1 MAHDVT
7 PQALDATKPEDA
19 ALLALL
25 ATVAFADGEVDDD
38 EVQFLKRVL
47 PGRTDAALR
56 QWAKAAGARPLKL
69 EAIALALPTPEDR
82 WRALRFTVRMAWKD
96 GSLDPAERELL
107 ERLCV
112 AFELPTNA
120 LDRALAELSGRSTA
134 TIDPVRLVAQFKQLK
149 WDAIDWAEGP
159 VLGPLKK
166 LVPAGSVGVLR
177 IGVDGVEVMGF
188 YREGI
193 LASFREG
200 DTFLPW
206 KDVVTFTRA
215 ATLGS
220 AVELHTEDGRRFSL
234 PDFRLA
240 GIGQLLDRLFAGE
253 TAPSAPAVAP
263 KIVQLTEADDD

>member
-1 MAHDVT
+1 MADDTT
-7 PQALDATKPEDA
+7 PQALDANKPEDA

-25 ATVAFADGEVDDD
+25 AAVAFADGEVDDD
-38 EVQFLKRVL
+38 EVAFLKRVL

-69 EAIALALPTPEDR
+69 EAIARALPTPEGR

-96 GSLDPAERELL
+96 GTLDASERALL
-107 ERLCV
+107 ENLCA
-112 AFELPTNA
+112 AFELPADA
-120 LDRALAELSGRSTA
+120 LPRALGELSGRGAA
-134 TIDPVRLVAQFKQLK
+134 TVDPQRIVAQFKQLK

-166 LVPAGSVGVLR
+166 HVPPGAIGVLR
-177 IGVDGVEVMGF
+177 IGVDGIEVMGF

-206 KDVVTFTRA
+206 KDIVTFTRA
-215 ATLGS
+215 ATLGA
-220 AVELHTEDGRRFSL
+220 AVELHTEDGRRYSL

-240 GIGQLLDRLFAGE
+240 GIGQLLDRLYAGAT
-253 TAPSAPAVAP
+253 TASTAAAPT
-263 KIVQLTEADDD
+263 IVQLTESEDD